1 MSLREILYG
10 TGTSLRLRGNDH
22 EAVIGVDLEGINFDK
37 AVTQANIIDLYPED
51 CNELDLREGNIYKV
65 HLTSNIANFSM
76 VTGDVGTYIF
86 MFIQDSTGSRAVT
99 FDSNCYFPSSVGAPD
114 IGSSGANDIDIV
126 SFLCDGSKYYGNFM
140 QDFINT

>member
-1 MSLREILYG
+1 MKLRIGGNLHEGNLGI
-10 TGTSLRLRGNDH
+10 RLSGFS
-22 EAVIGVDLEGINFDK
+22 FDK
-37 AVTQANIIDLYPED
+37 AVGQENIIDLYPED